1 MQFSPS
7 LGECPAAIAALLQA
21 KPDRMAGARRRQTS
35 SNFTVLIRTP
45 ARFSN
50 YDGLC

>member
-7 LGECPAAIAALLQA
+7 LGEAS
-21 KPDRMAGARRRQTS
+21 G
-35 SNFTVLIRTP
+35 NFDVLIRTP

-50 YDGLC
+50 YYAGSDLKPG

>member
-7 LGECPAAIAALLQA
+7 LGEAS
-21 KPDRMAGARRRQTS
+21 G
-35 SNFTVLIRTP
+35 NFAVLIRTP

-50 YDGLC
+50 YYGLC

>member
-7 LGECPAAIAALLQA
+7 LGEAS
-21 KPDRMAGARRRQTS
+21 G
-35 SNFTVLIRTP
+35 NFDVLIRTP

-50 YDGLC
+50 YYGLC

>member
-7 LGECPAAIAALLQA
+7 LGE
-21 KPDRMAGARRRQTS
+21 TS
-35 SNFTVLIRTP
+35 GNFSVLIRTP

-50 YDGLC
+50 YYGLCCLLPGSLPAGLPR

>member
-7 LGECPAAIAALLQA
+7 LGE
-21 KPDRMAGARRRQTS
+21 TS
-35 SNFTVLIRTP
+35 GNFAVQLRTP

-50 YDGLC
+50 YYGLC